1 MSPTVLWIIQIL
13 VALGFGLAGLGKVLQ
28 SKEKLLSRMAWVND
42 FSQSQVRMIGLLEV
56 LGALGVILPAATGIL
71 PWLTPVAAAGLV
83 LVMVGAMLTHIRRK
97 EYPIVP
103 VNLVLL
109 ILAALVVIGYRSTL
123 PV

>member
-1 MSPTVLWIIQIL
+1 M
-13 VALGFGLAGLGKVLQ
+13 G
-28 SKEKLLSRMAWVND
+28 WVND

-71 PWLTPVAAAGLV
+71 PWLTPLAAGGLV
-83 LVMVGAMLTHIRRK
+83 LTMLGAMLIHLRRK
-97 EYPIVP
+97 EYQVLP

-109 ILAALVVIGYRSTL
+109 ILAAVIVIGYRSTL